1 MLSDGHL
8 CYNRFPVPQGP
19 ILSHPIFERW
29 KSLTDR
35 IGAALSRAGRPPGSA
50 EPVAVVKFASDDDIR
65 ALRASGLC
73 RWFGE
78 NRVQDAQRRR
88 SGLAEVS
95 RTGWRFIGHL
105 QGNKAK
111 TALELF
117 DAIDGLDSAELA
129 EALQRR
135 LEGTP
140 RRLDVMLQVKLTER
154 ETQSGVGTDEARAL
168 LERIRSLPNLR
179 ASGLMGIAP
188 QEGDPRPSFKRLK
201 GIFDALYPGSATRET
216 GPWLSM
222 GMSGD
227 FEAAVEEGA
236 TLVRIGS
243 ALFKE

>member
-1 MLSDGHL
+1 M
-8 CYNRFPVPQGP
+8 PQGP

-35 IGAALSRAGRPPGSA
+35 IDAALARAGRPAHSA
-50 EPVAVVKFASDDDIR
+50 EPMAVVKYASSDDIR

-73 RWFGE
+73 RWYGE

-88 SGLAEVS
+88 SELGETD
-95 RTGWRFIGHL
+95 RKGWRFIGHL

-111 TALELF
+111 SALELF
-117 DAIDGLDSAELA
+117 DAVDGLDSAELA

-135 LEGTP
+135 LEGTG
-140 RRLDVMLQVKLTER
+140 RKLDVMVQVKLTGR
-154 ETQSGVGTDEARAL
+154 ETQSGVGAEEAGAL
-168 LERIRSLPNLR
+168 VAKVRTLPNLR
-179 ASGLMGIAP
+179 AAGLMGIAP
-188 QEGDPRPSFKRLK
+188 QEGDPRPAFRSLK
-201 GIFDALYPGSATRET
+201 TIFDGLFPGPTTKES

-243 ALFKE
+243 ALFKA

>member
-1 MLSDGHL
+1 M
-8 CYNRFPVPQGP
+8 PQGP
-19 ILSHPIFERW
+19 ILSHPLFERW

-35 IGAALSRAGRPPGSA
+35 LDAALARAGRPPGSA
-50 EPVAVVKFASDDDIR
+50 EPMAVVKFAAPDEVR

-88 SGLAEVS
+88 AELGETA

-111 TALELF
+111 AALELF
-117 DAIDGLDSAELA
+117 DAVDGLDSAELA
-129 EALQRR
+129 ENLQRR
-135 LEGTP
+135 LEGTD
-140 RRLDVMLQVKLTER
+140 RRLDVMVQVKLTER
-154 ETQSGVGTDEARAL
+154 ETQSGVGEEGARAL
-168 LERIRSLPNLR
+168 VERVRSLPNLR
-179 ASGLMGIAP
+179 AAGLMGIAP
-188 QEGDPRPSFKRLK
+188 QEGDPRPAFKSLK
-201 GIFDALYPGSATRET
+201 RIFDALYPGPATRET

-236 TLVRIGS
+236 TVVRIGS
-243 ALFKE
+243 ALFK